1 MNKSAVITWLLP
13 TTESPP
19 EGFDPGTFILG
30 KGAITLSES
39 DFPTF

>member
-30 KGAITLSES
+30 KGAFMLIDS
-39 DFPTF
+39 DFFTF